1 MVVQLLTKFEFCSE
15 FFSKRQ
21 AIHSKSTEEVMDVNY
36 SKLLLEEVSERLA
49 RSPEDG
55 NTSTWTTIDH
65 IEVKK
70 LLVGEA
76 DGEQ

>member
-1 MVVQLLTKFEFCSE
+1 M
-15 FFSKRQ
+15 
-21 AIHSKSTEEVMDVNY
+21 EEVMDVSY

-49 RSPEDG
+49 RSPENE
-55 NTSTWTTIDH
+55 NTSTWTPIDH

-76 DGEQ
+76 GEE

>member
-1 MVVQLLTKFEFCSE
+1 
-15 FFSKRQ
+15 
-21 AIHSKSTEEVMDVNY
+21 MDVSY

-76 DGEQ
+76 DGE